1 MQKENLKSLLKQLH
15 EGLLNTEQIDDE
27 VKSLLQ
33 GLSEDIQQVLSNDDT
48 PDDPIFSALS
58 ERSQA
63 MSARFAAKH
72 PKLEPVLRELGD
84 MLDKMGV

>member
-15 EGLLNTEQIDDE
+15 VGLLDTEQIDDE
-27 VKSLLQ
+27 VKTLLQ
-33 GLSEDIQQVLSNDDT
+33 GLSEDIHQVLSTDDT

-84 MLDKMGV
+84 MLEKMGV

>member
-33 GLSEDIQQVLSNDDT
+33 GLNQDIQQVLSSVDT

-84 MLDKMGV
+84 MLEKMGV

>member
-15 EGLLNTEQIDDE
+15 EGLLDTEQIDDE

-33 GLSEDIQQVLSNDDT
+33 GLSADIHQVLSTDDT

-84 MLDKMGV
+84 MLEKMGV

>member
-33 GLSEDIQQVLSNDDT
+33 GLSADIHQVLSNDDT

-84 MLDKMGV
+84 MLEKMGV

>member
-33 GLSEDIQQVLSNDDT
+33 GLSADIHQVLSNDDT
-48 PDDPIFSALS
+48 PDDPIFSVLS

-84 MLDKMGV
+84 MLEKMGV